1 MNPPPLVSESPNNIT
16 IKVGGFHVFKHYHP
30 KKAEDFVLLEELGR
44 RQMISPMAGKAFQE
58 KCKHLQFD
66 ELAAKNIIVTT
77 GLAFL
82 AQILCNTATET
93 NKYVNY
99 FAVGTDNTAAAAGDT
114 TLGTE
119 NTRKAVSSALDSSNV
134 ANIST
139 FFGASEAN
147 ATWEEWGHFIDAS
160 ATTDSGTMLSHHI
173 QQQVKASPNTITVDS
188 TYTFS
193 DA

>member
-1 MNPPPLVSESPNNIT
+1 MTPQPLVSETPNNIT

-30 KKAEDFVLLEELGR
+30 ETEEDFLLLEELGR
-44 RQMISPMAGKAFQE
+44 QQLISPDAGRKFQE
-58 KCKHLQFD
+58 ECKHLQFD
-66 ELAAKNIIVTT
+66 EVAAKNIIVTT

-82 AQILCNTATET
+82 AKILCNTATET

-99 FAVGTDNTAAAAGDT
+99 FAVGTDNTAAGASDT

-147 ATWEEWGHFIDAS
+147 ATWEEWGHFIDGT
-160 ATTDSGTMLSHHI
+160 ATADSGTMLSHHI